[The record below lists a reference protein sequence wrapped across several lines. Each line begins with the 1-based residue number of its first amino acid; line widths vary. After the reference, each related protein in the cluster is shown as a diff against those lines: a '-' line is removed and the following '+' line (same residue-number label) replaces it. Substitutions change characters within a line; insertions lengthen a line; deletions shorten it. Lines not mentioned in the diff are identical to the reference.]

1 MVERRYSLIDRVIA
15 QVDVGIQTL
24 FGSPSGTGRTSP
36 AEGLPEPD
44 LSKQERRH
52 TARLMRVN
60 HCGEICAQ
68 ALYQGQAITARNP
81 ALRQA
86 LEHAAVQENDH
97 LAWCEARLLRLGSH
111 VSYLNPLFYIG
122 SLGIG
127 ALAGATG
134 DRWSLGFLAQT
145 EEQVVQHL
153 SKHLQRLPQQDQPS
167 RAIVDQMRLD
177 EGDHATAAIEAGAAP
192 LPEPLRRLM
201 RLSARAMTGTTYW
214 I

>member
-1 MVERRYSLIDRVIA
+1 MVGRRYSLIDRVIA
-15 QVDVGIQTL
+15 QFDTGMQTL
-24 FGSPSGTGRTSP
+24 FGRPRGTGRPSP
-36 AEGLPEPD
+36 AHGLPEPELD
-44 LSKQERRH
+44 RQERRKA
-52 TARLMRVN
+52 ARLMRVN

-81 ALRQA
+81 TLHQTLARA
-86 LEHAAVQENDH
+86 SAEENDH
-97 LAWCEARLLRLGSH
+97 LAWCEERLMRLGSH
-111 VSYLNPLFYIG
+111 TSYLNPLFYIG

-127 ALAGATG
+127 ALAGAAG

-153 SKHLQRLPQQDQPS
+153 SKHLQSLPRQDRPS
-167 RAIVDQMRLD
+167 RAIVEQMRLE
-177 EGDHATAAIEAGAAP
+177 EGGHAATALEAGAAR
-192 LPEPLRRLM
+192 LPGPVRQLM